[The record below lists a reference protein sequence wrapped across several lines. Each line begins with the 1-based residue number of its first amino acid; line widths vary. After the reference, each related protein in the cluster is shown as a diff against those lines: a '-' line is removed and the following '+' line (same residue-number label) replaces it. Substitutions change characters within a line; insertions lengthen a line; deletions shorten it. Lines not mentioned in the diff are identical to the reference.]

1 MIFSLCSQATM
12 RMTPNQVFRGK
23 QMRMMVQ
30 VDILIPMHI
39 AHCAQTDVCEGIKVA
54 TNNQRSI

>member
-1 MIFSLCSQATM
+1 M

>member
-1 MIFSLCSQATM
+1 
-12 RMTPNQVFRGK
+12 MTPNQVFKGK

-39 AHCAQTDVCEGIKVA
+39 GHCA
-54 TNNQRSI
+54 